1 VIIQVILFGFFA
13 FMALYF
19 LYIKLPLSIKKF
31 LKKAPFLSELLSLV
45 FFYLTITSV
54 TRSIIG
60 VFSSLF
66 AGFLWTLYFFFE
78 RKE

>member
-1 VIIQVILFGFFA
+1 VIIQVLLFGFFA

-19 LYIKLPLSIKKF
+19 IYVKLPITIRGF
-31 LKKAPFLSELLSLV
+31 FKKAPFLSEVLSLV
-45 FFYLTITSV
+45 FFYFTITSV
-54 TRSIIG
+54 TKSIIG
-60 VFSSLF
+60 VFASLF